1 MAARVSKGLISTPVS
16 ADRPRE
22 MNVCDQCGVAKV
34 PSRKASDGF
43 WRQPRRETL
52 ATLTLGS
59 LPMTTPA
66 MPPSATVLNGVLDT
80 LPGVGILVD
89 ATGAVIGV
97 SREASEAGV
106 SLGDGVADAVSRFAF
121 GSDGERQSAIAG
133 VGAVV
138 SGVQRVFSL
147 ELARDTATSA
157 RLQLRAAAIA
167 ADSGGGAL
175 VQLQPVP
182 SFDSFAGA
190 DRRQDSSFRSIFAA
204 SLDAMVIADASGRVV
219 SSNPAARRMLGT
231 DDAGVGAMDF
241 SRFFSAGTGTASPT
255 DAWQRL
261 LQDGQWR
268 GEGRIMVGGSARAL
282 DVAASAHITPGRHL
296 ITLRDV
302 TDSRQ
307 MEAQLRQAQKMEA
320 IGMLTGGMAHDFNN
334 LLTVVLAN
342 ADLVLDALPPE
353 MEELRDEVGQMIQ
366 AATRGTEMV
375 RKLLAFSRRETLE
388 RRPVSLE
395 AVMAETQALLVRL
408 LPSNIEMIVDATP
421 DLPGILA
428 DPGAVQHMLLNLAT
442 NARDA
447 MTSGGTLSMRGAFV
461 PAMEMADGS
470 TAPMVTVTVDDTGRG
485 MDDDVLAHLFEP
497 FFTTKAPG
505 EGTGLGMAMIYGLV
519 QQHEGTIAVRSA
531 VGHGTTVTIGLPL
544 AEMSVPNA
552 TPRSAMV
559 IRDGATETIL
569 LVEDEEMVR
578 RAGRRILEK
587 HGYRVLQAADGAEA
601 MMLLRSRGAEIALV
615 VSDVVMPRMGGR
627 ELYASLRHEGFLM
640 PFLYT
645 SGYTDRMS
653 SDSVE
658 LDPTVPVLPKPWTWT
673 ELTASVRTALDEG
686 YRPAP

>member
-1 MAARVSKGLISTPVS
+1 
-16 ADRPRE
+16 
-22 MNVCDQCGVAKV
+22 
-34 PSRKASDGF
+34 
-43 WRQPRRETL
+43 
-52 ATLTLGS
+52 
-59 LPMTTPA
+59 MTTPA